1 MKSNCC
7 HATLEIGGGTHSTRW
22 FLCSKFGKACD
33 ANPCPWCS
41 LCGEEP
47 HTLGECPNGWEK
59 EKLMKARRELV
70 DEVAR
75 LRSAI
80 LQTIEE
86 NLHLA
91 DGDNCTLWRLV
102 HAAKTKEKE

>member
-7 HATLEIGGGTHSTRW
+7 NSPLEIGGGTRSTRW
-22 FLCSKFGKACD
+22 FICSKCGKSCD
-33 ANPCPWCS
+33 ANTGPYCS
-41 LCGEEP
+41 VCGEEP
-47 HTLGECPNGWEK
+47 HTFGECPNGWEMD
-59 EKLMKARRELV
+59 KLLKSRRELI

-80 LQTIEE
+80 LQTIDE
-86 NLHLA
+86 NRHLA

-102 HAAKTKEKE
+102 NAVKTKEKE